1 MLIKFQ
7 HLVLYLIKFLLKVPN
22 KHRLMQYLN
31 TVLLQYLYKN
41 LAMVVAR
48 NPRATLRR
56 LMEFKLNLKIL
67 GVATKHNKI
76 NKDDLQL
83 WRRRSS
89 SAQPCEAWFCGQVG
103 ELSL

>member
-7 HLVLYLIKFLLKVPN
+7 HLVQCLIKFLLKVPN

-41 LAMVVAR
+41 LAMAVAR

-56 LMEFKLNLKIL
+56 LMEFKLNQMTPGAGTSL
-67 GVATKHNKI
+67 NK
-76 NKDDLQL
+76 NLKDDRRL
-83 WRRRSS
+83 WRRRSNS
-89 SAQPCEAWFCGQVG
+89 VQPCEKRGLV
-103 ELSL
+103 LRPSR